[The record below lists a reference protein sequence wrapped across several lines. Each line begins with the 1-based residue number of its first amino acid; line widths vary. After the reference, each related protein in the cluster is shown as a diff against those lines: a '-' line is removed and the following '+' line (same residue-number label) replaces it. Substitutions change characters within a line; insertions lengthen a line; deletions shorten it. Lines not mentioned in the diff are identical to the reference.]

1 MMANAER
8 KPQPIQLSSPGG
20 EIGKKDLLAIKRRFQ
35 NLQKLRLQRIQEFL
49 TPRQRAFLELLPL
62 LFHRNHPAL
71 PGFISSDTPSG
82 IPDYSPDRQAIRQA
96 KKLSKSFVYKKRA
109 KRIYPIQ
116 GIYLMGSAGSIA
128 YSKKSDLD
136 IWLCHSPN
144 LPDEGFAELHEKSQA
159 VEKWAGSLGLEVH
172 FFFIDTEGFRQG
184 KGTDISRESC
194 GNSQHHLLLEE
205 FYRTGLHIAG
215 SFPVWWLV
223 PPHQEHNYD
232 TYVRHLIDKRFISKA
247 EIIDFGGL
255 THVPAEEFLSASLWH
270 LYKAVGSPYKS
281 LLKLLLTENYAHE
294 YPQTEW
300 ISFKLKQAIY
310 GGCLDINELDPYLLM
325 YKKVEHYL
333 VDQKKE
339 KRLELARHCF
349 YYRITENLNRQP
361 KSSASHWRNQLLET
375 LLQQWSWKEDQVK
388 RLDIKQHWN
397 IEHAIQERN
406 LISNEL
412 NFSYR
417 ALTRFAREQG
427 HDTAMQSD
435 ELKLLGRKLR
445 AALEKKPGKID
456 IIDSDLHAHFEEE
469 HITLQQISLADGQD
483 GWAIFRGQ
491 LEEKECASRTTLRKT
506 QSLLELLAWG
516 AANRLFQ
523 RNSIFTLH
531 TQNSKITTAELHSI
545 IRNLNSLIRKRPAEG
560 DSLEIY
566 NHSPHLVSTALFINV
581 GMNPVPDMEKGRH
594 LMSNRSDSL
603 SYGAMRTNM
612 VHSVEQLIFTSWHEI
627 LIRRYEGL
635 DGFMDCLRDT
645 INFTL
650 ANQRKESTLPFRFDC
665 LSFNSPR
672 ARSIALRGK
681 DVLQSLKTTLE
692 NAPDN
697 STPRYL
703 LRGEDHF
710 YLFQKT
716 DSGLHHW
723 KLDSIEQLYE
733 ELASPQTHFSPV
745 TFDSHALEA
754 SPLPAIYEHNR
765 PGAIQLFY
773 LVENEEAELF
783 VLDERGSLFHQHT
796 AFHDQNSLLE
806 PFTLFIDS
814 ILSRGALLLND
825 TTELPA
831 YKRISYYR
839 IHKESSQQYRPQQ
852 TLFFPS
858 NNPAFF
864 ELRVVQESQTGQP
877 KTTSIYCDG
886 QEFSSLEY
894 GGDALF
900 QKVAEQ
906 IKEVRSGI
914 EDYPIYITDID
925 IPPQSLGAEL
935 TSQLQTTHFLKQK
948 QKIEDRLNCL

>member
-1 MMANAER
+1 MANAES

-20 EIGKKDLLAIKRRFQ
+20 EIGKKELLAIKRRFQ

-82 IPDYSPDRQAIRQA
+82 IPDYSPDKPAIRQA
-96 KKLSKSFVYKKRA
+96 KKLSKSFVFKKRA

-116 GIYLMGSAGSIA
+116 GLYLMGSGGTIA

-136 IWLCHSPN
+136 IWLCHSPK
-144 LPDEGFAELHEKSQA
+144 LSGKGFAELHDKTKA
-159 VEKWAGSLGLEVH
+159 VEHWAESLGLEVH
-172 FFFIDTEGFRQG
+172 FFFIDTEGFREG
-184 KGTDISRESC
+184 KGTDISKESC

-232 TYVRHLIDKRFISKA
+232 SYVRHLLEKRFISKT

-270 LYKAVGSPYKS
+270 LYKAIGSPYKS
-281 LLKLLLTENYAHE
+281 LLKLLLTEKYAHE
-294 YPQTEW
+294 YPKTEW
-300 ISFKLKQAIY
+300 ISFKLKQEIY
-310 GGCLDINELDPYLLM
+310 EGCLDINELDPYLLM
-325 YKKVEHYL
+325 YKKVEEYL
-333 VDQKKE
+333 LEQKKE
-339 KRLELARHCF
+339 NRLELARQCF
-349 YYRITENLNRQP
+349 YYKTTENLNSQP
-361 KSSASHWRNQLLET
+361 KSSIFNWRSEILDALLKE
-375 LLQQWSWKEDQVK
+375 WGWKKDKIQRLDVK
-388 RLDIKQHWN
+388 RHWN

-406 LISNEL
+406 LITKEL

-417 ALTRFAREQG
+417 TLTQFARQQG
-427 HDTAMQSD
+427 HDSAEQSD
-435 ELKLLGRKLR
+435 ELELLGRKLR
-445 AALEKKPGKID
+445 AALEKKPGKIEV
-456 IIDSDLHAHFEEE
+456 INSDLNANFEEE
-469 HITLQQISLADGQD
+469 HLTLQQIPLADGQN
-483 GWAIFRGQ
+483 GWALFKGQ
-491 LEEKECASRTTLRKT
+491 LQIKETSYHTALRKT

-516 AANRLFQ
+516 VVNRLFKK
-523 RNSIFTLH
+523 NSIFTLL
-531 TQNSKITTAELHSI
+531 TPSSEITATELHSI
-545 IRNLNSLIRKRPAEG
+545 LRSLNSLIRQRPAEG
-560 DSLEIY
+560 ESLVTY
-566 NHSPHLVSTALFINV
+566 NHSPQLISTALFINV
-581 GMNPVPDMEKGRH
+581 GTNPVPDMEKGRH

-612 VHSVEQLIFTSWHEI
+612 IHSVEQVIFTSWHEI

-635 DGFMDCLRDT
+635 NGFMDCLRDT
-645 INFTL
+645 VNFAQPNHAYEKSLTF
-650 ANQRKESTLPFRFDC
+650 NFDC

-681 DVLQSLKTTLE
+681 DVLQSLKETLE
-692 NAPDN
+692 TAPEN
-697 STPRYL
+697 SSPRYL

-710 YLFQKT
+710 YLFQKSG
-716 DSGLHHW
+716 SGLHYW
-723 KLDSIEQLYE
+723 KLDDNEQLYE
-733 ELASPQTHFSPV
+733 ELAKPQSHFSPV
-745 TFDSHALEA
+745 TFDSYADETT
-754 SPLPAIYEHNR
+754 PLPMIYKHNR
-765 PGAIQLFY
+765 AGTIQFFY
-773 LVENEEAELF
+773 LIEDEEAELF
-783 VLDERGSLFHQHT
+783 LLDERGSLFHQRQQYK
-796 AFHDQNSLLE
+796 DQQSLLE
-806 PFTLFIDS
+806 PSTIFIDS
-814 ILSRGALLLND
+814 ILSRGALLQDQANGQ
-825 TTELPA
+825 PA
-831 YKRISYYR
+831 YKKINYYK
-839 IHKESSQQYRPQQ
+839 IHKESSQQYRVQQ

-858 NNPAFF
+858 SNSAFL
-864 ELRVVQESQTGQP
+864 ELRVVQDNKINQT

-894 GGDALF
+894 GDQLF

-935 TSQLQTTHFLKQK
+935 PSQLQTTHFLRQK